1 MKIAIFFLLV
11 GLSSC
16 VVAGHHDNGE
26 LESCP
31 GRISLAKGQVLVT
44 MVIELIHKYAK
55 MKEEGNENSWE
66 KICIVDM
73 AFTIV
78 KLVAC
83 YKECDVEIIFQV
95 VLDCLNFTAREEFI
109 LKQALLNDEPGL
121 VLYINEE
128 IDVLIDAV
136 CCSARKF
143 IDAEGLDFLGML
155 SDILPGLTPLLG
167 PLLNTVTGVL
177 GSALHVT
184 VDLVDSVSGLVID
197 IVDGLVGDVVGGL
210 LDGLRL

>member
-1 MKIAIFFLLV
+1 MNIAIFFLLV

-16 VVAGHHDNGE
+16 VVAGHHDHGE

-44 MVIELIHKYAK
+44 MVVELIHKYAK
-55 MKEEGNENSWE
+55 MKDKGNENSVE
-66 KICIVDM
+66 KICLVDM

-83 YKECDVEIIFQV
+83 YKQCDVEIIFQV
-95 VLDCLNFTAREEFI
+95 VLDCLNFTTREENI
-109 LKQALLNDEPGL
+109 IIQAFLNDEPGL
-121 VLYINEE
+121 VLYINED

-136 CCSARKF
+136 CCSAREF
-143 IDAEGLDFLGML
+143 IDAEGLGFLNIL
-155 SDILPGLTPLLG
+155 SDILPELTFLLG
-167 PLLNTVTGVL
+167 PLLNTVTVVL

-184 VDLVDSVSGLVID
+184 FGLVDKVGGQAIH
-197 IVDGLVGDVVGGL
+197 IVDGLLHGL
-210 LDGLRL
+210 LS

>member
-16 VVAGHHDNGE
+16 FVADHYDHGE

-44 MVIELIHKYAK
+44 MVVELIHTYAK
-55 MKEEGNENSWE
+55 LKKEGMEDSWK
-66 KICIVDM
+66 KIILINK

-83 YKECDVEIIFQV
+83 YKQCDVEMIFEV
-95 VLDCLNFTAREEFI
+95 VLNCLNFTTWEENI
-109 LKQALLNDEPGL
+109 LRKALLNDDPEL
-121 VLYINEE
+121 ALYINAPTK
-128 IDVLIDAV
+128 VLMDAV

-143 IDAEGLDFLGML
+143 IDAEGLNFL
-155 SDILPGLTPLLG
+155 DILGDILSGLTPFIGELL
-167 PLLNTVTGVL
+167 TSVTDIL
-177 GSALHVT
+177 GSALNVPLN
-184 VDLVDSVSGLVID
+184 LVNSVNGLVND
-197 IVDGLVGDVVGGL
+197 VGDL
-210 LDGLRL
+210 LDGLLI

>member
-16 VVAGHHDNGE
+16 VVASHHEYGE

-31 GRISLAKGQVLVT
+31 GRISLAEGQILVT

-83 YKECDVEIIFQV
+83 YKQCDVKIIFQV
-95 VLDCLNFTAREEFI
+95 VLDCLNFTTREENI
-109 LKQALLNDEPGL
+109 LIQALLNDEPRL
-121 VLYINEE
+121 VLYINED
-128 IDVLIDAV
+128 IDVLVDAV

-143 IDAEGLDFLGML
+143 IDAEGLGFLDIL
-155 SDILPGLTPLLG
+155 SDILPGLTFLLG
-167 PLLNTVTGVL
+167 PLLKTVTGVL

-184 VDLVDSVSGLVID
+184 VDLVDSVSGLAID
-197 IVDGLVGDVVGGL
+197 IVDGVVGGL